1 VVQGGDRLS
10 SWKKSLSDSDIRR
23 GLEILSLFGLDR
35 MYNEDPLPREN
46 ALERFRD
53 QFCSTPGVEG
63 VGNAQEEQ

>member
-10 SWKKSLSDSDIRR
+10 SWKKSLSDSEIRR
-23 GLEILSLFGLDR
+23 GLEIFSVFGLDK

-53 QFCSTPGVEG
+53 QFCSSPSVEG
-63 VGNAQEEQ
+63 VGDTQEEQ